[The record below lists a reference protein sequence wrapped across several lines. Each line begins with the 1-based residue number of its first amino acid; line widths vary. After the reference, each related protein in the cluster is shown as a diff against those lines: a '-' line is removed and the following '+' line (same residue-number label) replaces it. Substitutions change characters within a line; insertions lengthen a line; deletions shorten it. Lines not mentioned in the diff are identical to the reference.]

1 MKYIVNETL
10 RIIVKIAL
18 NIYYK
23 KIYVEGRKNIPR
35 GKAILMV
42 SNHQNA
48 LIDPLLLA
56 THAGL
61 KPYFLTRASV
71 FGSPF
76 VAKLLD
82 FIQMFPIYR
91 VRDGV
96 KNMEKNQVTF
106 DKSVNVLLKKGTMLI
121 FGEGSHSTLRNLRPL
136 KKGFSRIA
144 FQAIEKNEALDLV
157 VLPVAINYSNHNHS
171 GSKVRISFGEVIDP
185 KEYFPNH
192 DTLIKITSASLA
204 PMIVELPEKSYH
216 EDLQSLIDHKIDLT
230 SPKAVS
236 YFLNQ
241 KTSAEQPLK
250 KVKKPYLRNKLMKL
264 FHLPIYWIWL
274 CMSPKVK
281 DIAFIATFKFVIGLV
296 GLPVWYA
303 TVYFSLTAIGHQDWA
318 VTYLFLAILFLFT
331 NKNGQA

>member
-23 KIYVEGRKNIPR
+23 NIYVEGKNNIPK

-82 FIQMFPIYR
+82 YIQMFPIYR

-96 KNMEKNQVTF
+96 KNMEKNQITF

-121 FGEGSHSTLRNLRPL
+121 FGEGSHSTLRNLRSL

-144 FQAIEKNEALDLV
+144 FQALEKDDALDLV
-157 VLPVAINYSNHNHS
+157 ILPVAINYSNHNHS
-171 GSKVRISFGEVIDP
+171 GSNVRISFGEVIDP

-192 DTLIKITSASLA
+192 DALIKATSASLA
-204 PMIVELPEKSYH
+204 PMIVDIPEQSYQ

-236 YFLNQ
+236 DFLNH
-241 KTSAEQPLK
+241 KSSSKRLPK
-250 KVKKPYLRNKLMKL
+250 NVKKPYLRNKLMKL
-264 FHLPIYWIWL
+264 FHLPIYWVWL
-274 CMSPKVK
+274 WMSPKVK

-296 GLPVWYA
+296 GLPLWYMLLY
-303 TVYFSLTAIGHQDWA
+303 TSFSTLGHKDWA
-318 VTYLFLAILFLFT
+318 FSFLFLAVIFLFA
-331 NKNGQA
+331 NKNGQK